1 MFPIPNFPQ
10 SKHFFLTLTAQ
21 FFHETLIT
29 TIKLFITFFMKFFSL
44 LLVKFLLFLNFQL
57 KFLT

>member
-1 MFPIPNFPQ
+1 MI
-10 SKHFFLTLTAQ
+10 SIKDFFLTLTAQ